1 MTAPAPV
8 RPPKKRAPTLYAIV
22 GFKLLKGVITLL
34 LGFGVY
40 SLTDNNLPADFQK
53 LLAFFHLDPEKKFFV
68 DLAVRIAT
76 ITPKNLEWV
85 AGVSVFYG
93 TFLLIQATGLIF
105 RLRWAVW
112 LVIGESGFFIPIEV
126 LELIHH
132 PSWILF
138 FVLAVN
144 VFIVW
149 YLFAN
154 RNRIIKHHQS

>member
-1 MTAPAPV
+1 
-8 RPPKKRAPTLYAIV
+8 
-22 GFKLLKGVITLL
+22 
-34 LGFGVY
+34 
-40 SLTDNNLPADFQK
+40 
-53 LLAFFHLDPEKKFFV
+53 
-68 DLAVRIAT
+68 
-76 ITPKNLEWV
+76 
-85 AGVSVFYG
+85 
-93 TFLLIQATGLIF
+93 LIF

-154 RNRIIKHHQS
+154 RTRIIKQHQS